1 MVRMARVDRRRR
13 KDWPSASD
21 NSEVT
26 WRLGRNRRR
35 VLLLAWLTLLPLN
48 TPFPVISQRR
58 DILELPSGQKKRA
71 YGGGPAFRQGRTGT
85 EPPSGKKLNLRADKK
100 RPGVPENAGSKCG
113 PG

>member
-26 WRLGRNRRR
+26 WRLGKNRRR

-48 TPFPVISQRR
+48 TPLPVMSQRR
-58 DILELPSGQKKRA
+58 DMVRGTSGCRKPGLWRRGDGTSRMKAGGHGQSREPVDGQGSALDPPGALPP
-71 YGGGPAFRQGRTGT
+71 GPPA
-85 EPPSGKKLNLRADKK
+85 K
-100 RPGVPENAGSKCG
+100 
-113 PG
+113 